1 MIILDST
8 LFLIS
13 SISSIFKRTFLLLE
27 KQGWN
32 VLENIEENLI
42 GKEGFSVQKKISIR
56 PQF

>member
-8 LFLIS
+8 LFL
-13 SISSIFKRTFLLLE
+13 ISSIFKRTFLLLE